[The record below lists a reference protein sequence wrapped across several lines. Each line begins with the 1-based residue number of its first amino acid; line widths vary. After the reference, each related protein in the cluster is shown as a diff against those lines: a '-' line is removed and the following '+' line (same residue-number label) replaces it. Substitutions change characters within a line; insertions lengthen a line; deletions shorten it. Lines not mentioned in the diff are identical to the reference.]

1 MIRHAAA
8 FLLVAT
14 TTAAAA
20 PAVPSGRYAL
30 AAQTVMPH
38 LDAMRNSVDH
48 REICV
53 ADGALERLFPVL
65 EHPALRGCTLAYPK
79 AEARGTRYVLSCTS
93 ARVASG
99 GLLLVDEGGALV
111 GDLAV
116 KMGGKNMTFTQHVRA
131 ERRGACEAAVAP

>member
-1 MIRHAAA
+1 MIRPAAA
-8 FLLVAT
+8 ILLVASSA
-14 TTAAAA
+14 TAAE
-20 PAVPSGRYAL
+20 PAIPPGRYAL
-30 AAQTVMPH
+30 GSQTVMPH

-48 REICV
+48 RELCV

-79 AEARGTRYVLSCTS
+79 PEAGGTRYVLACAS

-99 GLLLVDEGGALV
+99 GLLLVTAGDTFV

-131 ERRGACEAAVAP
+131 ERHGACGAENGP